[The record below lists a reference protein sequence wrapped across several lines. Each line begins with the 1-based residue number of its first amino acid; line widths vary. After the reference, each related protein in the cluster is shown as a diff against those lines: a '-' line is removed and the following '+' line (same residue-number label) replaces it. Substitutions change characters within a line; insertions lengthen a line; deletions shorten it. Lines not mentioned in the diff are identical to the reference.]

1 MKLSYD
7 FHIHTVASPCAHE
20 NMTPNNIINM
30 AHLLEKQM
38 IAITDH
44 NTCAN
49 CEVAMQIGK
58 RSGIVVIPGMEIECM
73 EEFHTIALFP
83 SLEAAK
89 HIEEEVQKHMP
100 NIKNQT
106 HIFGHQWLLDEK
118 DEVVGEIERML
129 LTAAAL
135 SIYDLVPLIRTCGGI
150 IYPAHID
157 RASYSILS
165 NLGTVPKDLG
175 FTALE
180 LSKDGDLDYYKK
192 LFEGYKWIRSSD
204 AHYLEDLCKAQQF
217 IELECLS
224 KTYLFDWFMKQ

>member
-20 NMTPNNIINM
+20 NMTPNNIINR

-58 RSGIVVIPGMEIECM
+58 RSRMVIIPGMEIECR

-89 HIEEEVQKHMP
+89 YIEEVQKYMP

-106 HIFGHQWLLDEK
+106 HIFAHQWLLDEK
-118 DEVVGEIERML
+118 DEVIGEIERML
-129 LTAAAL
+129 LTAKAL
-135 SIYDLVPLIRTCGGI
+135 SIYDLVPLIRACGGI
-150 IYPAHID
+150 VYLVHID

-165 NLGTVPKDLG
+165 NLGTVPEDLG
-175 FTALE
+175 LTTLE
-180 LSKDGDLDYYKK
+180 LARDGDLDHYRE
-192 LFEGYKWIRSSD
+192 LFKGYKWIISSD
-204 AHYLEDLCKAQQF
+204 AHYLENLCETQQF
-217 IELECLS
+217 IELECLR
-224 KTYLFDWFMKQ
+224 KTYLFDWFMRQ